1 MKLKRFSRDREKEL
15 RETDNESFIDENGV
29 LHACTAKMAIQDLAM
44 IAHFEMDVMK
54 RYYTGDIKDV
64 DYSIVEVLM
73 DGLSNIPVRH
83 RVSSFEHI
91 FYIEIKYSPD
101 QFYVDDYIPIELA
114 AHILSLTTDEI
125 ISRATDDNRLFRDD
139 NDCLFVEVKWLMDIY
154 QAMLCASGNRVK
166 VSFRTDKSGEISII
180 IERELK

>member
-1 MKLKRFSRDREKEL
+1 MKLKRFSRDRKEEL

-29 LHACTAKMAIQDLAM
+29 LHARIAKISMQDFAM
-44 IAHFEMDVMK
+44 IAHFEMDVRK
-54 RYYTGDIKDV
+54 RYYKGDIKDV
-64 DYSIVEVLM
+64 HYSIVEVLM

-83 RVSSFEHI
+83 RVSSFDNAL
-91 FYIEIKYSPD
+91 FIEIKYSPD

-125 ISRATDDNRLFRDD
+125 ISWATDDNRLFRDD

-154 QAMLCASGNRVK
+154 QAMLCASGNQVK
-166 VSFRTDKSGEISII
+166 VSFRTDKSGEIAII

>member
-29 LHACTAKMAIQDLAM
+29 MNIPLAKMPIQDISM

-73 DGLSNIPVRH
+73 DGLSNIPVKYRI
-83 RVSSFEHI
+83 SSFYNAL
-91 FYIEIKYSPD
+91 FIEIKYSPD

-125 ISRATDDNRLFRDD
+125 ISWATDDNRLFRDD

-154 QAMLCASGNRVK
+154 QATLCASGNRVK
-166 VSFRTDKSGEISII
+166 VSFRTDKSGEIAII

>member
-1 MKLKRFSRDREKEL
+1 MKLKRFSRDRKEEL

-29 LHACTAKMAIQDLAM
+29 LHARRAKISMQDFAM

-83 RVSSFEHI
+83 RVSSFDNAL
-91 FYIEIKYSPD
+91 FIEIKYSPD

-114 AHILSLTTDEI
+114 AHILSLTTD
-125 ISRATDDNRLFRDD
+125 
-139 NDCLFVEVKWLMDIY
+139 
-154 QAMLCASGNRVK
+154 
-166 VSFRTDKSGEISII
+166 
-180 IERELK
+180 